1 VKTIAPLAL
10 CLLVLCAAVKASADD
25 GLVTVTLAIP
35 SDGGSAQAATLVAPA
50 LRDAFGGDGRFSL
63 PDLEALLDGQQAP
76 PAEARLAEARR
87 QKSKADLALSIVDLP
102 VAADAYAQAL
112 VAYEQ
117 GAAGITDILE
127 VVETFHAQATTF
139 ALLGDRAAAES
150 AWSRALALDPGH
162 RLPSD
167 AAPRVRKIF
176 DAVLRTWANPP
187 MGQLTVY
194 STSGA
199 AEVWVDGIP
208 RGAAPLTLEV
218 PAGRHLVRVYREG
231 FRAWGGAVEVKKAQ
245 EATAQAALK
254 PTLAFA
260 TLDEVLLRL
269 SREPDNAAA
278 VLELSRLLKVD
289 RIVVAIVAAEGTIA
303 SVSGLAID
311 AVSGR
316 VVTRAEKSLPL
327 EGDFFAR
334 DLTRFARERLV
345 PAAAERAVI
354 VESEDDRRNS
364 RLAGDAEAVGTPGAV
379 IAGWIFTGVSV
390 VPLGAGIGLG
400 IATLNQSAAFR
411 SRTQVDPELPAI
423 KNAWLA
429 SAVSADVSYVVAAA
443 LLTTGVVFLINGY
456 AEQAAREDVLRPGAT
471 P

>member
-1 VKTIAPLAL
+1 MAL
-10 CLLVLCAAVKASADD
+10 CVAVLGATTFAHADD

-35 SDGGSAQAATLVAPA
+35 KDAGSAQAATMVAPA

-63 PDLEALLDGQQAP
+63 PDLEALLDEQTAP
-76 PAEARLAEARR
+76 PADARLAEARR

-117 GAAGITDILE
+117 GAAGLTDIQE
-127 VVETFHAQATTF
+127 VVETFHAQAMTF
-139 ALLGDRAAAES
+139 ALLGDRPAAES
-150 AWSRALALDPGH
+150 AWRRALALDPGH
-162 RLPSD
+162 RLPPD

-176 DAVLRTWANPP
+176 EAVLKTWTKPP

-199 AEVWVDGIP
+199 AEVWVDGVP
-208 RGAAPLTLEV
+208 RGAAPHTLDL

-231 FRAWGGAVEVKKAQ
+231 FRAWGGAVEVEKGQ

-254 PTLAFA
+254 PTLGFA
-260 TLDEVLLRL
+260 RLDEISLRV

-278 VLELSRLLKVD
+278 ILELSRLLKVD
-289 RIVVAIVAAEGTIA
+289 RVVVAVVAAEGT
-303 SVSGLAID
+303 VVDVTGLAID
-311 AVSGR
+311 AVNGR
-316 VVTRAEKSLPL
+316 VVARAEKSLPIA
-327 EGDFFAR
+327 GDFFAR

-345 PAAAERAVI
+345 PAAAERAVV
-354 VESEDDRRNS
+354 VESDEDRRQS

-379 IAGWIFTGVSV
+379 IAGWVFTGVAV
-390 VPLGAGIGLG
+390 VPLGVGIGLG
-400 IATLNQSAAFR
+400 VATLNQSAAFR
-411 SRTQVDPELPAI
+411 SRTQVDPEVPTI

-429 SAVSADVSYVVAAA
+429 SAVGADVSYVVAAA
-443 LLTTGVVFLINGY
+443 LVTTGVVLLVHGY